1 MNTARQK
8 CNMYLDKKRYRLVYI
23 YCHNC
28 FSSKTFCPLVKKDT
42 LFVGIILWDRDKA
55 NQRDHYWSCW
65 QWDGD
70 RNLLG
75 VPQGLVLRYS
85 SFKFKLKFCP
95 RTNFGIIYCFVGK
108 LTYYLLKITKFWL
121 MFRLK
126 QAPTSNKHLERIIEY
141 GPFSIGLFKVTRP
154 SFFGGRGGNI
164 PL

>member
-1 MNTARQK
+1 MFIQRKAFNVA
-8 CNMYLDKKRYRLVYI
+8 V
-23 YCHNC
+23 C
-28 FSSKTFCPLVKKDT
+28 FYSLSYNNEYSDT

-108 LTYYLLKITKFWL
+108 LTY
-121 MFRLK
+121 
-126 QAPTSNKHLERIIEY
+126 LERIIEY
-141 GPFSIGLFKVTRP
+141 GPFSIGLFNTPCFLYKILNKYCFQRFLGVIVALSR
-154 SFFGGRGGNI
+154 NY
-164 PL
+164 